1 MRHRLFI
8 SSRSILLA
16 WAALFAIA
24 YIVERPL
31 LSLTARLLDASW
43 VPTAQLI
50 IECFALAAAGWIA
63 GRGNRF
69 DVLIFLAML
78 AAWSFGLI
86 PINLPWLFRLLFDS
100 FENSRY
106 LESFFTSLATHAF
119 LIGSLF
125 IGSHLSRAKRN
136 RAREQ
141 TVLRIK

>member
-1 MRHRLFI
+1 MRHKLFI

-24 YIVERPL
+24 YLVERPL
-31 LSLTARLLDASW
+31 LSLTANFLDASW

-50 IECFALAAAGWIA
+50 IQCLALAAAGWIA
-63 GRGNRF
+63 GRGNHF

-78 AAWSFGLI
+78 AVWSFGLI
-86 PINLPWLFRLLFDS
+86 PINLPWLFRLLLDS
-100 FENSRY
+100 LDSSRY
-106 LESFFTSLATHAF
+106 LESLFTSLVTHVL

-125 IGSHLSRAKRN
+125 IGSHLGRAKRN

-141 TVLRIK
+141 AVLRIK

>member
-16 WAALFAIA
+16 WVALFAIA
-24 YIVERPL
+24 YLAGRPL
-31 LSLTARLLDASW
+31 LSLTAHMLDASW

-50 IECFALAAAGWIA
+50 IQCFALAAAGWIA

-69 DVLIFLAML
+69 DVLILLAML
-78 AAWSFGLI
+78 AVWSFGLI
-86 PINLPWLFRLLFDS
+86 PINLPWLFRLLLDS
-100 FENSRY
+100 FESSRY

-141 TVLRIK
+141 AVLRIK

>member
-1 MRHRLFI
+1 MRHKLFI

-16 WAALFAIA
+16 WAALFAIVYLA
-24 YIVERPL
+24 GRPL
-31 LSLTARLLDASW
+31 LSLTAHILDASW

-50 IECFALAAAGWIA
+50 IQCVALAAAGWIA

>member
-1 MRHRLFI
+1 MRHRLLI
-8 SSRSILLA
+8 SARSILLG
-16 WAALFAIA
+16 WVALVGIT
-24 YIVERPL
+24 YLVERPL
-31 LSLTARLLDASW
+31 LLLSAHALGASW
-43 VPTAQLI
+43 LPTEQLAMA
-50 IECFALAAAGWIA
+50 CAGLVGTGWII

-69 DVLIFLAML
+69 DVLIFAVTLAV
-78 AAWSFGLI
+78 WNFGLV
-86 PINLPWLFRLLFDS
+86 PINLSWLFRLLIDS
-100 FENSRY
+100 FESSRY

>member
-1 MRHRLFI
+1 MRRKLFI

-24 YIVERPL
+24 YLVERPL
-31 LSLTARLLDASW
+31 LSLTARFLDASW

-50 IECFALAAAGWIA
+50 IQCFALAAAGWIA
-63 GRGNRF
+63 GRGNRI
-69 DVLIFLAML
+69 DVLILLAML
-78 AAWSFGLI
+78 AVWSFGLV
-86 PINLPWLFRLLFDS
+86 PINLPWLFRLLLDS
-100 FENSRY
+100 FESSRY

-119 LIGSLF
+119 LIGNLF

-141 TVLRIK
+141 SVLRIK